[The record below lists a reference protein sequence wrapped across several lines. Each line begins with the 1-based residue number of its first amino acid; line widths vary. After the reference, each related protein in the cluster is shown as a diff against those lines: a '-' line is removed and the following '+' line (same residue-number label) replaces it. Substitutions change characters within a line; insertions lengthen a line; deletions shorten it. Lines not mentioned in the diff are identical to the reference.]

1 MTSGI
6 VQMVVLVIIG
16 LRNKENKKWSYGLK
30 IMMDTLKLIIMKI

>member
-30 IMMDTLKLIIMKI
+30 IMMDMLKLTIMII